1 MPKHDVAREAQYI
14 EMQMQ
19 FGDLSAVELE
29 LQELLKD
36 RTAYNAVM
44 AKVQADLKA
53 SIMPGHVEIAE
64 DGTIVLDFGPR
75 QAHDAQNAQAIMG
88 EKVLRADDQ
97 MIVVSPDGTITDTR
111 QAGIPPAEERYALS
125 TVTIFDTDRPA
136 EFVDNEEAP
145 DAKDLELTESQ
156 RRQIATRNEDPR
168 ERLYAQWYQANQ
180 TGSYDRAREL
190 ADQFNKDFPNGKH
203 SQYMNKV
210 AADYAGDPAGAML
223 QSYHQALNSGNFYM
237 ALSLGSRFVR
247 EHDDRPE
254 AVKMR
259 NWLAGVDGASRVTL
273 DLSQYVKSGKVP
285 TEYEIQ
291 QMVAEKLDYNSAD
304 VEVLG
309 AHSNNDNPLSMFFKA
324 SDADG
329 CQRLFELAS
338 ANPNGLVNIGDLQP
352 GAINQLKAFRDKLH
366 PQTAFEPLPLVEATT
381 GEKLALDAY
390 NTAAQFANGATGTT
404 ADMIDGVGVAAG
416 FGALGAV
423 GGDQFLHDTA
433 RSLRSFGESLP
444 MMGAYTNEDLNSAE
458 RCLLLFGAQTMGTAL
473 PYMAGTLV
481 KGVGLA
487 ARGTQAARVLALG
500 SEAEGALDVVAG
512 AGELV
517 GGTSRAGRAL
527 NMAGVAAEAG
537 LTPRGAVIVNEMMGS
552 LGNAGAMYHTTRDTL
567 VKQWA
572 EQHGVALN
580 DVENRID
587 AKTKSDIE
595 LKARVTGVAGAIV
608 GLLNPAN
615 VPALA
620 GLEEVAL
627 KATQKLMVEKLA
639 GQFMTAGGMAVALE
653 TLNRTVLATA
663 TGDASRLKN
672 LGNDMPAII
681 FGGMISAVPGMAA
694 EAAVG
699 RLQSRQGQDAASEI
713 SVAPSLRRQKVS
725 GGEVLRDSSGR
736 VYESVDPNG
745 ERYAYEYNGERIS
758 KVTEPDG
765 TVVERIGERAWKAT
779 KDGREFVRL
788 REDYSVDSDGTRV
801 LIHDEGKEISRLDG
815 TRESVDLRGRALNA
829 PPLELPAQKAALLE
843 RVNHS
848 VERCTSL
855 SAAEISRY
863 KRSIEEL
870 TQRIEDRQ
878 VRDPM
883 SDAQIA
889 EAYKQVSKLLEE
901 NPGAPVSLTDR
912 VLLAEQV
919 MHELAYPCTIDQG
932 ANNTCNVTTIENR
945 MATRDPN
952 EVAAL
957 VAEVATTGRYRTAD
971 GAVIDMRGQLAPD
984 PVALSNFG
992 HQLGSGVN
1000 AKGREYDRT
1009 YAGQIFQTTAVN
1021 VHWQTSRRAPD
1032 GSPCAPGDI
1041 AYRIINGRERLVNTR
1056 TGAEYRKSDGSP
1068 IDAPTLSLEDMK
1080 SLHNRIAGKDDYD
1093 FIVTADSKVQIGNDC
1108 VSLDT
1113 PEGLARYLEFQKVE
1127 GNLPVI
1133 VYLPGRGAPGSADHS
1148 AHVVTVR
1155 DYDSSTGTAEVI
1167 NQWGM
1172 SHDRL
1177 LGNPM
1182 TVSELSSQMYDATRA
1197 GANGP

>member
-19 FGDLSAVELE
+19 FGDLTAVELE

-36 RTAYNAVM
+36 RTAYNAVI

-53 SIMPGHVEIAE
+53 SNMPGHVEIAE
-64 DGTIVLDFGPR
+64 DGTVVLDFGPR
-75 QAHDAQNAQAIMG
+75 QTHGAQTAQAIVG
-88 EKVLRADDQ
+88 EKVLRADDE
-97 MIVVSPDGTITDTR
+97 MIVVSPDGKITDTR
-111 QAGIPPAEERYALS
+111 QTGFPPAVQKYTLS
-125 TVTIFDTDRPA
+125 TVTIFDSDKPA
-136 EFVDNEEAP
+136 EFVDNEQAP
-145 DAKDLELTESQ
+145 DVQDIELTDSQ
-156 RRQIATRNEDPR
+156 SRQIATRNEDPR

-180 TGSYDRAREL
+180 AGNYDRARDL
-190 ADQFNKDFPNGKH
+190 ADQFIRDYPSGKH
-203 SQYMNKV
+203 SQYLNKV
-210 AADYAGDPAGAML
+210 AADYAGDPAGVML

-254 AVKMR
+254 SVQMR
-259 NWLAGVDGASRVTL
+259 NWLASVDGAARVTL

-309 AHSNNDNPLSMFFKA
+309 AHSNNENPLSMFFKA

-338 ANPNGLVNIGDLQP
+338 ANPNGLVNVGDLQP

-366 PQTAFEPLPLVEATT
+366 PKDTFEPLALVEATT
-381 GEKLALDAY
+381 GEKIALDAY
-390 NTAAQFANGATGTT
+390 NTVAQFANGATCTT

-416 FGALGAV
+416 FGALGTV

-433 RSLRSFGESLP
+433 RSLRNFGESLP
-444 MMGAYTNEDLNSAE
+444 MMGAYTNDDLNSAE
-458 RCLLLFGAQTMGTAL
+458 RCLLLFGAQTMGSAL

-481 KGVGLA
+481 KGVGIA

-500 SEAEGALDVVAG
+500 SEAGGAFDVAAG

-527 NMAGVAAEAG
+527 SMARLAAEAG
-537 LTPRGAVIVNEMMGS
+537 LTPKGAVIVNEMMGS

-580 DVENRID
+580 DAESRID

-620 GLEEVAL
+620 GLEEGAL

-681 FGGMISAVPGMAA
+681 FGGMLSAVPGMAA

-699 RLQSRQGQDAASEI
+699 RLPARQGQDAASET
-713 SVAPSLRRQKVS
+713 SVAPSLRRQKVA
-725 GGEVLRDSSGR
+725 GGEVLRDESGR
-736 VYESVDPNG
+736 VYESVGPNG
-745 ERYAYEYNGERIS
+745 ERYAYEYNGDRIS

-815 TRESVDLRGRALNA
+815 TRDSVDLRDRALNVA
-829 PPLELPAQKAALLE
+829 PLEMPAERAAMFA
-843 RVNHS
+843 RVNHAVDACS
-848 VERCTSL
+848 FSPSEV
-855 SAAEISRY
+855 SRY
-863 KRSIEEL
+863 KASIQEL

-919 MHELAYPCTIDQG
+919 MHEIAYPCTIDQG

-1041 AYRIINGRERLVNTR
+1041 AYRIINGAERLVNTR

-1113 PEGLARYLEFQKVE
+1113 PEGLARYLEFQKAE

-1182 TVSELSSQMYDATRA
+1182 TLSELSSQMYDATRG
-1197 GANGP
+1197 GANVP